1 MPETPFYFLLAQLNL
16 LLTSHLRLGFVF
28 LFLALGSALWQ
39 QYRANTSSLQGL
51 DHYWLAWSSGCV
63 AIAGGSTLAL
73 HRMLPSING
82 FLQESTYNSLG
93 LCAAILCA
101 WAGQIFGVKGYRS
114 ARTVSHTLAFLVSS
128 YCLYAYSFSRSNKD
142 LFALILALPVAL
154 ALSYFPLCF
163 LKRPPAKKFH
173 FIFLLGLFPVFGV
186 YYGWMY
192 PLTRHIPS
200 VGEFYPFINL
210 YDWIL
215 PLFVLLYLGNVYI
228 DFWLNERKST
238 LALIW
243 NYPVVVTAILCQWL
257 NSNILD
263 TLAL

>member
-1 MPETPFYFLLAQLNL
+1 MPETSFYFLLAQLNL

-28 LFLALGSALWQ
+28 LFLALGTALWQ
-39 QYRANTSSLQGL
+39 QYRLQTTRLRGL
-51 DHYWLAWSSGCV
+51 DNYWLAWSSGCTL
-63 AIAGGSTLAL
+63 IAGGSAVAL
-73 HRMLPSING
+73 YQMLPTAHA
-82 FLQESTYNSLG
+82 FLQESTYSSLG
-93 LCAAILCA
+93 LCAAVLCV
-101 WAGQIFGVKGYRS
+101 WAGQIFWRKHYYS
-114 ARTVSHTLAFLVSS
+114 AGTVSRALGFLISS
-128 YCLYAYSFSRSNKD
+128 YCLYTYSFSRSDKD
-142 LFALILALPVAL
+142 MFGLILALPVAL

-163 LKRPPAKKFH
+163 LKQPPAQGFH
-173 FIFLLGLFPVFGV
+173 KVFLLSLLPVFGV

-192 PLTRHIPS
+192 PLTQHIPS